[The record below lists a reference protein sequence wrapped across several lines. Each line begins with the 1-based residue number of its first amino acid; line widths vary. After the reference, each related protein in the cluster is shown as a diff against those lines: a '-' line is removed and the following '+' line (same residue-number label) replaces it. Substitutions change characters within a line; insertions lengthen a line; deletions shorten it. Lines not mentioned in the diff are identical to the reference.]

1 MLNAIV
7 VDDELKSRE
16 VIKTLIGAF
25 CPEVNVVDTA
35 EDIKG
40 ALESIRTHNPGLVF
54 LDISLKEGDSFQIL
68 QQLDEI
74 NFDIIFVTAYDE
86 YSIKALRYSGITCL
100 FKPLDIDELQQ
111 AVKDVIKRKTNMNRA
126 YQMVNGILK
135 SKFTKIPVITASGLM
150 FTPVEEITYIEKTDY
165 GTRIY
170 FTDKQSVDSK
180 RNISEF
186 EDIIVSDRFRKVGA
200 NHLVNADQVKHNEAS
215 RRKLV
220 FHNGQQISIE
230 TSDAKSLLDLLR

>member
-1 MLNAIV
+1 MLDAII

-16 VIKTLIGAF
+16 VIKTLIDAF
-25 CPEVNVVDTA
+25 CPEVRVVDMA

-40 ALESIRTHNPGLVF
+40 ALASIETHQPHLVF

-86 YSIKALRYSGITCL
+86 YSIKALTYSGITCL
-100 FKPLDIDELQQ
+100 FKPLDIEELQN
-111 AVKDVIKRKTNMNRA
+111 AVKDVIKRKMNVNRA

-135 SKFTKIPVITASGLM
+135 SKFTKIPVITSTGLI
-150 FTPVEEITYIEKTDY
+150 FTSVDKITYIQKTEN

-170 FTDKQSVDSK
+170 FDDEQSVDSK

-186 EDIIVSDRFRKVGA
+186 ADIIVSDGFIMVGPDVW
-200 NHLVNADQVKHNEAS
+200 L
-215 RRKLV
+215 
-220 FHNGQQISIE
+220 
-230 TSDAKSLLDLLR
+230 TPT